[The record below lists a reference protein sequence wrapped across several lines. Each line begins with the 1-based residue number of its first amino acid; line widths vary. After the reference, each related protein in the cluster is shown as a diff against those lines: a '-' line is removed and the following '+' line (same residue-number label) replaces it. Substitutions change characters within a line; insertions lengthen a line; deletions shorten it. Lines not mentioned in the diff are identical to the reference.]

1 MCIPTCTDCS
11 FKSSWRKWKAEDLQ
25 RLYSFSVMICPE
37 AQFVIQILVTLVCE
51 MCHQGMTFCAIC
63 SFFFFF
69 FGGWENS
76 IGAGH
81 SDVSSPYLSAPA
93 GPRGRHPGARQ
104 AEQVKKSYS
113 HVFTCIQGSIE
124 MQEKLFIYMHDSS
137 SYTLLLVLIDC
148 LI

>member
-1 MCIPTCTDCS
+1 MHSYLHWLFIQV
-11 FKSSWRKWKAEDLQ
+11 FLNKVKSWRFAEIIFLQ
-25 RLYSFSVMICPE
+25 RDDLSRGSVCNSDFSYSRMWNVPSGNDF
-37 AQFVIQILVTLVCE
+37 L
-51 MCHQGMTFCAIC
+51 CHLFL
-63 SFFFFF
+63 FFFF

-124 MQEKLFIYMHDSS
+124 MQEKLFIYMHYSS